1 MRAHGV
7 PNFPDPRATQ
17 QGGIMF
23 DYHAPHSPRF
33 EAAERACIKLG
44 RAMKN
49 ALR

>member
-17 QGGIMF
+17 QGGVTF
-23 DYHAPHSPRF
+23 DYHAPDSRRF
-33 EAAERACIKLG
+33 EAADRACIELSRG
-44 RAMKN
+44 MKN

>member
-17 QGGIMF
+17 QGGITF